1 MANYELLLFESWR
14 NYMNEAKDG
23 TSVAKVIIVDKNK
36 ALLLLRSAGEK
47 YPNKWDLP
55 GGHIHEGEDIK
66 DGLLRE
72 VYEETRIKLQEPI
85 NKLYSEDNTTYFK
98 ANMPSQDIKLSHE
111 HTEHKFVTVKT
122 LPDDISDNFIKAIK
136 KAL

>member
-1 MANYELLLFESWR
+1 MKTLIENWR
-14 NYMNEAKDG
+14 GYMNETKD
-23 TSVAKVIIVDKNK
+23 SKNVSKAVIIKEDG

-47 YPNKWDLP
+47 FPNRWDLP

-72 VYEETRIKLQEPI
+72 VYEETQLKLQEPI
-85 NKLYSEDNTTYFK
+85 EELYSEGNITYFK
-98 ANMPSQDIKLSHE
+98 ANMPNQDIKLSHE

-122 LPDDISDNFIKAIK
+122 LPDDISENFIKAIK

>member
-1 MANYELLLFESWR
+1 
-14 NYMNEAKDG
+14 MNETKDS
-23 TSVAKVIIVDKNK
+23 TSVAKVVIIKNNK

-55 GGHIHEGEDIK
+55 GGHIHEGEDIR

-72 VYEETRIKLQEPI
+72 VYEETQLKLQEPI
-85 NKLYSEDNTTYFK
+85 EELYSEDGIVYFK
-98 ANMPSQDIKLSHE
+98 TSMPSQDIELSHE
-111 HTEHKFVTVKT
+111 HTEHKFVTVKNI
-122 LPDDISDNFIKAIK
+122 PDDISDNFIKAIK